1 MLLSSSLLLADN
13 FVTTSS
19 AKDVALTLYS
29 NGISLVSEKRSAT
42 IKTPGKVKLMYA
54 GVPSMIDTSSAIASF
69 SQPVKLYSQNYSY
82 DVISYDSL
90 LKYHLGK
97 PIIYIETKTSKEPK
111 KGILLATNPI
121 LVKETHNG
129 VIFRPFKLFF
139 PDIPREMAIKPS
151 LFWNI
156 ETQASQLDIDL
167 KYLTRGMKWKS
178 DYTLNLSDE
187 KLLDLNSWIT
197 ITNNSGATY
206 EDANISVLAGEVKL
220 SQDLDTHKLYT
231 KRRVAA
237 SALST
242 EQNIQSQ
249 ALLGYHIY
257 HIPFKESIKDKEKKQ
272 ISFIEKKAISYEKYA
287 EHKEHFYFSNFG
299 EKRLAFDQVIEFKN
313 SKTNHLGI
321 PLPQGNIRVYQKDNG
336 GSSRFVGANTIS
348 NIPKDES
355 VKITLGKH
363 FDIVGKEK
371 VVAFKQTN
379 AQKYI
384 KYEVTVNNRS
394 KKEQLIKLQ
403 KNIPINQGKLTIKD
417 NCKEQCNKKE
427 LNAFS
432 TEYTLSLQPSE
443 EYTLTISYDVQVY

>member
-1 MLLSSSLLLADN
+1 
-13 FVTTSS
+13 
-19 AKDVALTLYS
+19 
-29 NGISLVSEKRSAT
+29 
-42 IKTPGKVKLMYA
+42 
-54 GVPSMIDTSSAIASF
+54 MIDTSSVLASF

-82 DVISYDSL
+82 DVISYNSL

-121 LVKETHNG
+121 LVKEEKSG
-129 VIFRPFKLFF
+129 VIFTPFKFFF
-139 PDIPREMAIKPS
+139 PNIPREMAIKPS

-167 KYLTRGMKWKS
+167 HYLTRGMKWKS
-178 DYTLNLSDE
+178 DYTINLSNK

-220 SQDLDTHKLYT
+220 SHDLETPKLYA
-231 KRRVAA
+231 KRRATK

-272 ISFIEKKAISYEKYA
+272 ISFIEKRAISYERYA
-287 EHKEHFYFSNFG
+287 ESKERFYFSNFG
-299 EKRLAFDQVIEFKN
+299 EKRVIFDQVIEFKN
-313 SKTNHLGI
+313 SKANHLGI
-321 PLPQGNIRVYQKDNG
+321 PLPQGNIRVYQKDEG
-336 GSSRFVGANTIS
+336 GRSRFVGANTIS

-379 AQKYI
+379 SEKHITYTMTI
-384 KYEVTVNNRS
+384 NNHS

-403 KNIPINQGKLTIKD
+403 KNIPINQGKLTITD
-417 NCKEQCNKKE
+417 NCKEQCSKKHS
-427 LNAFS
+427 NAFA
-432 TEYTLSLQPSE
+432 TEYTLLLQPNE
-443 EYTLTISYDVQVY
+443 EYNLTISYDVQVY